1 MAARWHQLSVTSVA
15 PCSRLL
21 ALGLATGVVAQVFNT
36 LGSLAGG
43 GIAGSVLLIV
53 VFAFGTVFNIAI
65 NALGAF
71 VHSCRLQ
78 YVEFS
83 VNSIRAAEDLSLH
96 LKKNKNISRFSRRNI
111 MTMLNNLLSGEFLA
125 LGGAALAS
133 LFAGIGSA
141 KKCWYCR

>member
-1 MAARWHQLSVTSVA
+1 MLSY
-15 PCSRLL
+15 SRLL

-43 GIAGSVLLIV
+43 GIAGSILLIV

-78 YVEFS
+78 YVEFFGKFYTGGGRPFR
-83 VNSIRAAEDLSLH
+83 SI
-96 LKKNKNISRFSRRNI
+96 
-111 MTMLNNLLSGEFLA
+111 
-125 LGGAALAS
+125 
-133 LFAGIGSA
+133 
-141 KKCWYCR
+141 